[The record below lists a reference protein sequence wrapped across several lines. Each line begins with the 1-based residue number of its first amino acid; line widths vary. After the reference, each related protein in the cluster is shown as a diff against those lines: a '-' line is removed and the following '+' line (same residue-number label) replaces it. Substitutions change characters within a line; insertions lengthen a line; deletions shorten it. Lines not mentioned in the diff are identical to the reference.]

1 MSDKIQ
7 ARREIEP
14 SAEEGQLSRRVDDQR
29 SVRLREFRAKT
40 ANTLNPEWYSG
51 LRESDYMVLEVTTS
65 QRRTFNQSCVIKWRG
80 FIEGVK
86 NASWDRIRCS

>member
-14 SAEEGQLSRRVDDQR
+14 SAEEGQLSRQADGRR
-29 SVRLREFRAKT
+29 SVRLREFRAGT

-51 LRESDYMVLEVTTS
+51 LRESDYMVLEVTTT
-65 QRRTFNQSCVIKWRG
+65 QQMAAKWPERL
-80 FIEGVK
+80 
-86 NASWDRIRCS
+86 